1 MSRQKLRVDLLTA
14 EELTILAGA
23 KQLDT
28 RDKFS
33 YLTKPDVWPVIIDI
47 CESGVRKDIVAEC
60 LGMPK
65 STFSV
70 VYQVIFTMATQN
82 SLIKE

>member
-1 MSRQKLRVDLLTA
+1 MSRQKLRVDLLTT
-14 EELTILAGA
+14 EELAVLAGA
-23 KQLDT
+23 KPLDT
-28 RDKFS
+28 RDKFG
-33 YLTKPDVWPVIIDI
+33 YLTKPAVWPVILDI

-70 VYQVIFTMATQN
+70 VYQTILTMATQN
-82 SLIKE
+82 SLVKD

>member
-1 MSRQKLRVDLLTA
+1 MSRKKLRVDLLTA
-14 EELTILAGA
+14 EEITCLAGA

-28 RDKFS
+28 RDKFG

-70 VYQVIFTMATQN
+70 VYQTILTMATQN
-82 SLIKE
+82 SLVKE

>member
-14 EELTILAGA
+14 EEITILAGA

-28 RDKFS
+28 KDKFS

-47 CESGVRKDIVAEC
+47 CENGVRKDIVAEC

-70 VYQVIFTMATQN
+70 VYQTVLTMATQN
-82 SLIKE
+82 ELVKE

>member
-1 MSRQKLRVDLLTA
+1 MSRRKLRVDILTT

-23 KQLDT
+23 KSLDT
-28 RDKFS
+28 RDKFG
-33 YLTKPDVWPVIIDI
+33 YLTQPTVWPVILDI

-70 VYQVIFTMATQN
+70 VYQTILTMATQN
-82 SLIKE
+82 SLVKD

>member
-14 EELTILAGA
+14 EEIAILAGA

-28 RDKFS
+28 RDKFG
-33 YLTKPDVWPVIIDI
+33 YLTKPAVWPVIIDI
-47 CESGVRKDIVAEC
+47 CKGGVRKDIVAEC

-70 VYQVIFTMATQN
+70 VYQTILTMATQN
-82 SLIKE
+82 SLVKD

>member
-23 KQLDT
+23 KQLGT
-28 RDKFS
+28 RGKFS

-47 CESGVRKDIVAEC
+47 CESGIRKDIVAEC

>member
-1 MSRQKLRVDLLTA
+1 MSRKKLRVDLLTA
-14 EELTILAGA
+14 EEITCLAGA

-28 RDKFS
+28 RDKFG
-33 YLTKPDVWPVIIDI
+33 YLTQPAVWPVILDI

-70 VYQVIFTMATQN
+70 VYQTILTMATQN
-82 SLIKE
+82 NLVKE